1 MSHLQLPTVL
11 QNELFVDNMEKEAK
25 FANFKYNIIS
35 DLTKII
41 NEKIKTELKTFK
53 IESLKQLSEYLTWY
67 KNETNVLKEEFK
79 SKDMIIAKISEQLKV

>member
-1 MSHLQLPTVL
+1 MPTVL

-53 IESLKQLSEYLTWY
+53 IESLKQLSESLTWY
-67 KNETNVLKEEFK
+67 KNETNVLKEEVK
-79 SKDMIIAKISEQLKV
+79 GHDYS

>member
-1 MSHLQLPTVL
+1 MVNDFSFYEVTSPADELQVYSVSELIVSHLQLPTVL

-53 IESLKQLSEYLTWY
+53 IESLKQLSESLT
-67 KNETNVLKEEFK
+67 
-79 SKDMIIAKISEQLKV
+79 

>member
-67 KNETNVLKEEFK
+67 KN
-79 SKDMIIAKISEQLKV
+79 